1 MRSVRA
7 TFRLRIAAAIFLSAA
22 IAGCGGHGSAGSAIP
37 MGLQAQS
44 RESGPLSMVR
54 SARRIAGLT
63 KHGLGQ
69 AATMAGGAGYPVTAD
84 PPVFHPA
91 ETPCVDKLFD
101 PHTPPLSPSGL
112 PVGDFADYTDHPFN
126 YTPPANCPGPYAKIV
141 FKMHFRVSAGVQ
153 YDRTGAVWIGATNV
167 FFGTTA
173 EPGQN
178 ASPEWNV
185 ERDVTEYAPIFA
197 AASTGQASVYNIVNS
212 QYTGVIYGTAE
223 LDFYPASK
231 QSAPARAAD
240 AVYPMSAGPTGGYVF
255 LDGPS
260 NQLTGTFSFPQN
272 VEAAYLDVFLESQ
285 SSDEFWYTCFPNDL
299 AQKLKNCGSTAFREG
314 EVTVDGQPA
323 GVVPVYP
330 WIYSGGIDPYLW
342 VPIPGVETLNFKPYR
357 INLTPFAATLDDGN
371 PHTIAVSVFNDASY
385 FATNAALLVYE
396 DHGSSQVTGAL
407 VSNGTAS
414 APAQSVSEHVK
425 FDQYGNAKGTIDVS
439 ATHPVSLKGYVN
451 TSHGKVVTRVTQ
463 SIAFSNVQNIDV
475 TSSEFKQN
483 ITQQTSISSDSTTS
497 SKAGNREVARS
508 MDLAV
513 YGEVPLC
520 RPVQRQ
526 RDAERQH
533 RPNQE
538 RERPRPAA
546 ARQRFVAVP
555 ELGEFIGHAE
565 LYEFGIQPVERPEQS
580 EVQIAGRGRT
590 LLREIHQVQELH
602 DHRHDERMLRT
613 RSPRRL
619 HAKD

>member
-37 MGLQAQS
+37 MALQAQS

-69 AATMAGGAGYPVTAD
+69 AATTAGGAGYPVTAD

-101 PHTPPLSPSGL
+101 PHTPPLNPSGL

-185 ERDVTEYAPIFA
+185 ERDVTEYAPIFTA
-197 AASTGQASVYNIVNS
+197 PSTGQASVYNIVNS

-231 QSAPARAAD
+231 QSAPAQAAD

-260 NQLTGTFSFPQN
+260 NQLTGSFTFPQN

-483 ITQQTSISSDSTTS
+483 IAQQTSITSDSTTS
-497 SKAGNREVARS
+497 SKAGNVKSHAQWAWPFTVKYLYVAQS
-508 MDLAV
+508 SGNATQNASIAQTKNGSGLD
-513 YGEVPLC
+513 
-520 RPVQRQ
+520 QRRHGSDSWLFQ
-526 RDAERQH
+526 NSVNSSDTLNFTSSGFSPSNGQSS
-533 RPNQE
+533 QKYKS
-538 RERPRPAA
+538 
-546 ARQRFVAVP
+546 
-555 ELGEFIGHAE
+555 LGVDGRC
-565 LYEFGIQPVERPEQS
+565 YEKSIKSKNYTITGTTK
-580 EVQIAGRGRT
+580 GC
-590 LLREIHQVQELH
+590 
-602 DHRHDERMLRT
+602 
-613 RSPRRL
+613 
-619 HAKD
+619 